1 MSTLPTQNFQAL
13 IESVAEGAREV
24 IGRGKVADY
33 IPALARISP
42 DKFGMAIC
50 GVDGVEYVTGDAD
63 ECFSIQS
70 ISKVFTLILALQTIG
85 SDALWKRVGREPSGS
100 AFNSLVQLET
110 EQGMPRNPFINAGA
124 IVVADSITAHSVS
137 PILQLLGLV
146 RRFSGNEQ
154 IFIDDVVASSEAEHG
169 HRNAAI
175 AHLLKSQGNL
185 YARVEDVLAAYYR
198 QCAIAMTCRDL
209 ARAFVPLANGGQH
222 RTTGE
227 RLLEPLRVKR
237 INSLLLTCGL
247 YDGVGNFAFRVGL
260 PAKSGVGGGIV
271 AVIPGKYSICVW
283 SPELDELGNSL
294 AGTRALELFTTK
306 TKLSVF

>member
-1 MSTLPTQNFQAL
+1 MNAL
-13 IESVAEGAREV
+13 TEIEMQSLLDGIADGAREE

-33 IPALARISP
+33 IPALADISP

-50 GVDGVEYVTGDAD
+50 GVDGSEYVTGDAD
-63 ECFSIQS
+63 EVFSIQS
-70 ISKVFTLILALQTIG
+70 LSKVFTLILALQTIG
-85 SDALWKRVGREPSGS
+85 SNALWRRVGREPSGNS
-100 AFNSLVQLET
+100 FNSLVQLES
-110 EQGMPRNPFINAGA
+110 EQGLPRNPFINAGA
-124 IVVADSITAHSVS
+124 IVVADTITAHSVS

-146 RRFSGNEQ
+146 RRYSGNEQ
-154 IFIDDVVASSEAEHG
+154 IYIDDAVARSEAEHG

-185 YARVEDVLAAYYR
+185 QARVEDVLATYFR

-209 ARAFVPLANGGQH
+209 ARAFIPLASGGAQ
-222 RTTGE
+222 RGTGE
-227 RLLEPLRVKR
+227 KLITPLRVKR

-247 YDGVGNFAFRVGL
+247 YDGVGNFAFRVGI

-294 AGTRALELFTTK
+294 AGTRALELFARK
-306 TKLSVF
+306 TKLSIF

>member
-1 MSTLPTQNFQAL
+1 MSRPLPDFDTLLDDIA
-13 IESVAEGAREV
+13 AEARKS

-50 GVDGVEYVTGDAD
+50 GVDGSEYVTGDAD
-63 ECFSIQS
+63 ERFSIQS

-85 SDALWKRVGREPSGS
+85 SNALWRRVGREPSGT
-100 AFNSLVQLET
+100 AFNSLVQLES
-110 EQGMPRNPFINAGA
+110 EQGLPRNPFINAGA
-124 IVVADSITAHSVS
+124 IVVTDAITAHSVS
-137 PILQLLGLV
+137 PVLQLLSLV
-146 RRFSGNEQ
+146 RRFSGKEQ
-154 IFIDDVVASSEAEHG
+154 IYIDDVVARSEAEHG

-185 YARVEDVLAAYYR
+185 KARVEDVLVTYYR

-209 ARAFVPLANGGQH
+209 ARAFVPLANGGKQWES
-222 RTTGE
+222 GE
-227 RLLEPLRVKR
+227 KLMTPLRVKR

-247 YDGVGNFAFRVGL
+247 YDGVGNFAFRVGI

-271 AVIPGKYSICVW
+271 AIIPGKFSICVW

-294 AGTRALELFTTK
+294 AGTRALELFARK
-306 TKLSVF
+306 TKLSIF

>member
-1 MSTLPTQNFQAL
+1 MSRPLPDLDTLLDDIA
-13 IESVAEGAREV
+13 SKARKS

-33 IPALARISP
+33 IPALACISP

-50 GVDGVEYVTGDAD
+50 GVDGSEYVTGDAD
-63 ECFSIQS
+63 ERFSIQS

-85 SDALWKRVGREPSGS
+85 SNALWRRVGREPSGT
-100 AFNSLVQLET
+100 AFNSLVQLES
-110 EQGMPRNPFINAGA
+110 EQGLPRNPFINAGA
-124 IVVADSITAHSVS
+124 IVVTDAITAHSVS
-137 PILQLLGLV
+137 PVLQLLSLV
-146 RRFSGNEQ
+146 RRFSGKEQ
-154 IFIDDVVASSEAEHG
+154 IYIDDVVARSEAEHG

-185 YARVEDVLAAYYR
+185 KARVEDVLATYYR

-209 ARAFVPLANGGQH
+209 ARAFVPLANGGKQWES
-222 RTTGE
+222 GE
-227 RLLEPLRVKR
+227 KLMTPLRVKR

-247 YDGVGNFAFRVGL
+247 YDGVGNFAFRVGI

-271 AVIPGKYSICVW
+271 AIIPGKFSICVW

-294 AGTRALELFTTK
+294 AGTRALELFARK
-306 TKLSVF
+306 TKLSIF

>member
-1 MSTLPTQNFQAL
+1 MSQPLPDLDTLLDDIAV
-13 IESVAEGAREV
+13 EARKS

-33 IPALARISP
+33 IPALACISP

-50 GVDGVEYVTGDAD
+50 GVDGSEHVTGDAD
-63 ECFSIQS
+63 EVFSIQS
-70 ISKVFTLILALQTIG
+70 ISKVFTLILAMQTIG
-85 SDALWKRVGREPSGS
+85 SNALWRRVGREPSGN
-100 AFNSLVQLET
+100 AFNSLVQLES
-110 EQGMPRNPFINAGA
+110 EQGLPRNPFINAGA
-124 IVVADSITAHSVS
+124 IVVADAITAHSVS
-137 PILQLLGLV
+137 PILQLLAMV
-146 RRFSGNEQ
+146 RRFSGKDE
-154 IFIDDVVASSEAEHG
+154 IYIDDVVARSEAEHG

-185 YARVEDVLAAYYR
+185 KARVEDVLATYYR

-209 ARAFVPLANGGQH
+209 ARAFVPLANGGKQWQN
-222 RTTGE
+222 GE
-227 RLLEPLRVKR
+227 KLFTPLRAKR

-271 AVIPGKYSICVW
+271 AVIPGKYAICVW

-294 AGTRALELFTTK
+294 AGTRALELFSRK
-306 TKLSVF
+306 TRLSVF

>member
-1 MSTLPTQNFQAL
+1 MRIRPETDMQSL
-13 IESVAEGAREV
+13 IDEIAERAREV

-33 IPALARISP
+33 IPALAQIP
-42 DKFGMAIC
+42 PGKFGMAIC
-50 GVDGVEYVTGDAD
+50 GVDGGEYVTGDAD
-63 ECFSIQS
+63 ETFSIQS

-85 SDALWKRVGREPSGS
+85 STALWKRVGREPSGN
-100 AFNSLVQLET
+100 AFNSLVQLES
-110 EQGMPRNPFINAGA
+110 EQGLPRNPFINAGA
-124 IVVADSITAHSVS
+124 IVVTDAITAHSVS

-146 RRFSGNEQ
+146 RRFSGTEQ
-154 IFIDDVVASSEAEHG
+154 IYIDEVVARSEAEHG

-185 YARVEDVLAAYYR
+185 KARVEDVLAAYYR

-209 ARAFVPLANGGQH
+209 ARAFLPLANGGKQYK
-222 RTTGE
+222 TGE
-227 RLLEPLRVKR
+227 KLLTPLRAKR

-271 AVIPGKYSICVW
+271 AIIPGKYAICVW

-294 AGTRALELFTTK
+294 AGTRALELFARK
-306 TKLSVF
+306 TRLSVF

>member
-1 MSTLPTQNFQAL
+1 MSRPLPDFDTLLDDIA
-13 IESVAEGAREV
+13 AEARKS

-50 GVDGVEYVTGDAD
+50 GVDGSEYVTGDAD
-63 ECFSIQS
+63 ERFSIQS

-85 SDALWKRVGREPSGS
+85 SNALWRRVGREPSGT
-100 AFNSLVQLET
+100 AFNSLVQLES
-110 EQGMPRNPFINAGA
+110 EQGLPRNPFINAGA
-124 IVVADSITAHSVS
+124 IVVTDAITAHSVS
-137 PILQLLGLV
+137 PVLQLLSLV
-146 RRFSGNEQ
+146 RRYSGKEQ
-154 IFIDDVVASSEAEHG
+154 IYIDDVVARSEAEHG

-185 YARVEDVLAAYYR
+185 KARVEDVLATYYR

-209 ARAFVPLANGGQH
+209 ARAFVPLANGGKQWES
-222 RTTGE
+222 GE
-227 RLLEPLRVKR
+227 KLMTPLRVKR

-247 YDGVGNFAFRVGL
+247 YDGVGNFAFRVGI

-271 AVIPGKYSICVW
+271 AIIPGKFSICVW

-294 AGTRALELFTTK
+294 AGTRALELFARK
-306 TKLSVF
+306 TKLSIF